1 MYKTKSPKKLFIYIL
16 SLIGISL
23 IIILLYVNRPVILE
37 CRYGP
42 YKDKDGINK
51 IDFLPYSVL
60 KINKITR
67 KLTFYNIGSIRTLD
81 KSLSMSDSVSF
92 RSWGGGYETDFI
104 KQKKLNDNEKLYLND
119 KNKEYLFEEIKDE
132 KYMMM
137 LDRST
142 LMLIISWKKNPD
154 NKFIKKY
161 FPDGLEKY
169 TCSYPKKK
177 KKSKYK
183 KPKYKI

>member
-67 KLTFYNIGSIRTLD
+67 KLTFYNIGSVKSLD
-81 KSLSMSDSVSF
+81 ESLSMSDSVSF
-92 RSWGGGYETDFI
+92 RSVRSMYETDYI
-104 KQKKLNDNEKLYLND
+104 KQKKLNEKEKRFLND
-119 KNKEYLFEEIKDE
+119 KSKEYLFPDLKDE
-132 KYMMM
+132 EYKMSVH
-137 LDRST
+137 RSD
-142 LMLIISWKKNPD
+142 LRFFIIWKNPH
-154 NKFIKKY
+154 KKAVKNL
-161 FPDGLEKY
+161 FPEGSEQY
-169 TCSYPKKK
+169 TCSFPKKK

-183 KPKYKI
+183 KPKNKI

>member
-1 MYKTKSPKKLFIYIL
+1 MYKIKSPKKLFIYIL

-67 KLTFYNIGSIRTLD
+67 KLTFYNIGSIKSLD
-81 KSLSMSDSVSF
+81 ESLSMSDSVSF
-92 RSWGGGYETDFI
+92 RSVRSMYETDYI
-104 KQKKLNDNEKLYLND
+104 KQKKLNEEEKRFLND
-119 KNKEYLFEEIKDE
+119 KSKEYLFPDLKGEEYK
-132 KYMMM
+132 MSVH
-137 LDRST
+137 RSD
-142 LMLIISWKKNPD
+142 LRFFIIWKNPH
-154 NKFIKKY
+154 KKAVKNL
-161 FPDGLEKY
+161 FPEGSVQY
-169 TCSYPKKK
+169 MCSFPKKK

-183 KPKYKI
+183 KPKNKI